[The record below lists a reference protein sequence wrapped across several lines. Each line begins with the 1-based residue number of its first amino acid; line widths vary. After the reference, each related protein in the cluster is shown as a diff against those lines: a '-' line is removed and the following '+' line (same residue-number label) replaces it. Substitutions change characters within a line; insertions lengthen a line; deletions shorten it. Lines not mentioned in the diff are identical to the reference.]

1 MRGQELSRTSTWTVR
16 APLLEDVPEM
26 ARVIVRCWQE
36 TYRGLVPDAVLD
48 DPGFPSAR
56 ERFWTV
62 ALTDER
68 YRDSRTAVAERD
80 GELIGVAMSG
90 PPLDRGATWS
100 RQLYVLYV
108 VAAEHGTGAGL
119 ALLDAVVDADEPVAL
134 WVADPNPRA
143 QAFYRKHGFVA
154 DGASQVDDGVR
165 EIRMVRGLPA
175 PVTDE
180 PRHDL
185 NGSPVTGW
193 AVSALTELQAI
204 PGVRRVGVALTEG
217 GGRRLRFTASDRVRP
232 GIDDAAWCWVDAYDE
247 VPLNTVVRTGQPVV
261 GGLDELATRYP
272 GFVAHQRETTTAG
285 LAALPVVSEGQTV
298 GGVVLYFDEPHSFDA
313 AQRERLATRV
323 AALGPELRR
332 AQRRRTRADSP
343 DFTEDPAPAT
353 ALVATFDVPGDPAKV
368 SDARRTLQR
377 TLEEWGVD
385 ADRVDSAVLCLSE
398 LVTNALM
405 HTQGACAVR
414 VMLDDGVLTLG
425 VRDNG
430 MGNGSAEAQDELLRV
445 HGRGLQIVGAVASRW
460 TAEVDSVG
468 STVWCTFDPP
478 G

>member
-1 MRGQELSRTSTWTVR
+1 MRGRELSSTLTVR
-16 APLLEDVPEM
+16 APGLEDVPEM

-48 DPGFPSAR
+48 DPGFPAAR
-56 ERFWTV
+56 ERFWTA

-68 YRDSRTAVAERD
+68 YRDNRLAVAERD

-90 PPLDRGATWS
+90 PARDHGATWS

-108 VAAEHGTGAGL
+108 VAAEHGTGAGP

-154 DGASQVDDGVR
+154 DGASQLDDGVR

-175 PVTDE
+175 PAPAGPGNAAADSVAT
-180 PRHDL
+180 
-185 NGSPVTGW
+185 W
-193 AVSALTELQAI
+193 ALSALAELMAT

-217 GGRRLRFTASDRVRP
+217 GGRRLRFTSSDRVRP
-232 GIDDAAWCWVDAYDE
+232 GSVDAAWCWVDAYDQ
-247 VPLNTVVRTGQPVV
+247 VPLNTVVRTGEPVV
-261 GGLDELATRYP
+261 GGLDGLAVGYP
-272 GFVAHQRETTTAG
+272 GFVEHQRETSTVA
-285 LAALPVVSEGQTV
+285 LAALPVVSERQAV
-298 GGVVLYFDEPHSFDA
+298 GGVVLYFAEPQAFDA
-313 AQRERLATRV
+313 AQREELATKV
-323 AALGPELRR
+323 AALGQELRR
-332 AQRRRTRADSP
+332 AQRRRTRADRP
-343 DFTEDPAPAT
+343 DFTEQPAPPS
-353 ALVATFDVPGDPAKV
+353 ALVAAFDVPGDPAAV
-368 SDARRTLQR
+368 SDARRNLQR
-377 TLEEWGVD
+377 TLEGWDVD

-430 MGNGSAEAQDELLRV
+430 TGNRSADAPDELLRV

-460 TAEVDSVG
+460 TSEVDSVG